1 MVELVPGLWQFKE
14 LRPTVNAY
22 LWRGASGSTLIDTGC
37 PGDGRRLLSAMAE
50 TGIDPKEIRRIVITH
65 GDFDHAGGLGELLHR
80 LRIPVYCHPLEQDL
94 LRRPKSREFN
104 HTWLRRFVDPL
115 LHVLMQFG
123 RHPLIGVEPT
133 HLVDEGDQVADEF
146 EVIHTPGHTPG
157 HIALW
162 HRGSKVLFS
171 GDACLVRRGRIWE
184 PAGIFTPDLPGARL
198 SILKLANR
206 VSSELETLASGH
218 SSPVCS
224 GAGRLL
230 RTYAQELYL

>member
-22 LWRGASGSTLIDTGC
+22 LWRGTSGSTLIDTGC
-37 PGDGRRLLSAMAE
+37 PGDGRRLLSAMGE
-50 TGIDPKEIRRIVITH
+50 TGIDPKEIRRIVLTH
-65 GDFDHAGGLGELLHR
+65 GDFDHAGGLGELVHR
-80 LRIPVYCHPLEQDL
+80 LHIPVYCHPMEQNL
-94 LRRPKSREFN
+94 IRRPGSREFH
-104 HTWLRRFVDPL
+104 HTWLRICVDPL
-115 LHVLMQFG
+115 LHGLMQMG
-123 RHPLIGVEPT
+123 QSPMIGVEPT
-133 HLVDEGDQVADEF
+133 HLVNEGDWIADEL

-162 HRGSKVLFS
+162 HGKRKVLFS

-198 SILKLANR
+198 SILKLASR
-206 VSSELETLASGH
+206 VGLELETLASGH
-218 SSPVCS
+218 SSPVRS